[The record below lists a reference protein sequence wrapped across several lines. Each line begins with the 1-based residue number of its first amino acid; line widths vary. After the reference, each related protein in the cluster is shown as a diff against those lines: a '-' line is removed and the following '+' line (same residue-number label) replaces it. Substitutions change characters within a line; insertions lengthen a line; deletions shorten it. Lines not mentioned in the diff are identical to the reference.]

1 MRGSYSSGHAGRVDL
16 RLEDWTR
23 ARGSNGARA
32 GTLATSD
39 ISRVSWPFSPQIRGS
54 RRKHWRSPSR
64 RSSRG
69 SHSAIEAQKA
79 GLKSQCRRTDHGG
92 TTANIL
98 MEVFGMKWEGFLHP
112 VLPRSRGRM
121 RVRLGRNTADSEGSG
136 TKYLTPW
143 REYYCVSIEYDT
155 VRVVNDDGGPIL
167 IHIRHVEIVARDIPS
182 CWELELMDEDGCVI
196 LSPPEFVPGFF
207 EHFFGSGDETATANA
222 RRVFA
227 EVMSKI
233 AESAN
238 DADRSS
244 IEDLLRRVRR

>member
-1 MRGSYSSGHAGRVDL
+1 MAVLAPDPRLEEKALAIAFEEIESRKSLGDRGAKGWAEITVSENGPWGNYCKYPDGSVWNEVGRV
-16 RLEDWTR
+16 
-23 ARGSNGARA
+23 
-32 GTLATSD
+32 
-39 ISRVSWPFSPQIRGS
+39 P
-54 RRKHWRSPSR
+54 PSFY
-64 RSSRG
+64 SC
-69 SHSAIEAQKA
+69 HS
-79 GLKSQCRRTDHGG
+79 
-92 TTANIL
+92 
-98 MEVFGMKWEGFLHP
+98 
-112 VLPRSRGRM
+112 RSRGRM

-136 TKYLTPW
+136 TKYLTPGKD
-143 REYYCVSIEYDT
+143 YYCVSIEYDT

-167 IHIRHVEIVARDIPS
+167 IHIRHMEIVARDIPS